1 MGALLSCALVTR
13 YGSGEP
19 LNFFAAHRPGSG
31 EPAAPRRQSLLR
43 AQARYALLP
52 AATPR
57 EGRFAPAANVR
68 MTRKAPR
75 FTAHLSRRARA
86 LAAAKSPCWRA
97 ASGRRLG
104 SSYWRLT

>member
-19 LNFFAAHRPGSG
+19 LNFFAAHRPGGG

-57 EGRFAPAANVR
+57 EGRFAPRRTLPSPRSPGQLPPTPVNPVATGSLETTSQDRSALRGNRASAA
-68 MTRKAPR
+68 
-75 FTAHLSRRARA
+75 
-86 LAAAKSPCWRA
+86 
-97 ASGRRLG
+97 
-104 SSYWRLT
+104 

>member
-19 LNFFAAHRPGSG
+19 LNFFAAHSSGSG

-57 EGRFAPAANVR
+57 EGRFAPSANVR
-68 MTRKAPR
+68 NTRKVVSVATVILRPQPKDP
-75 FTAHLSRRARA
+75 SKDPARTPDP
-86 LAAAKSPCWRA
+86 S
-97 ASGRRLG
+97 
-104 SSYWRLT
+104 